1 MWNILFAIFP
11 TIFNVRIRMFVQ
23 MCKWLHWYEH
33 TNSRCRV
40 TSHTRIQIHICAHTH
55 IQLQRDVCAR
65 SVLPIVT
72 LMQLCNTL
80 WLLIQNFLIICR
92 SMSWRQNRTNL
103 SLRSLHLPTNPSPS
117 DGRFLQLSLYVR
129 TYHYLH
135 LSICECK
142 RASNYDCRTHV
153 CMYACISVNHMFERL
168 PYDVPLPLNG
178 DRRTVTHWD
187 ESHCFIFSNCGSS
200 DKKVK

>member
-11 TIFNVRIRMFVQ
+11 TIFNVQIRMFVQ

-55 IQLQRDVCAR
+55 TYNYNGTCVHVLCYPLSRSCNFVTHFGCSFKTFWSYVAQCPDVKIGPIYPFVPFTCPQPPPLQTVY
-65 SVLPIVT
+65 I
-72 LMQLCNTL
+72 
-80 WLLIQNFLIICR
+80 
-92 SMSWRQNRTNL
+92 
-103 SLRSLHLPTNPSPS
+103 
-117 DGRFLQLSLYVR
+117 R

-187 ESHCFIFSNCGSS
+187 ESHCFIFLNCGSR